1 MTGIFF
7 LVTEK
12 RENSETLCEGK
23 IHVLVCTYLTNLSKG
38 NLTDQQNFTDPSECI
53 SAEIDRFNGFT
64 VEEKCFDK
72 HEDSMY
78 LQQCRY
84 YIEVNIRVL

>member
-1 MTGIFF
+1 MTGVFF
-7 LVTEK
+7 LITENS
-12 RENSETLCEGK
+12 ENSETHCEGK
-23 IHVLVCTYLTNLSKG
+23 IFALVCTSLINQSKG

-53 SAEIDRFNGFT
+53 SSEIDRFNGFT

-84 YIEVNIRVL
+84 YIEVNIRV